1 MPGSFATIQVHT
13 LIQKIGPLYG
23 GKAALYRMALSERHP
38 PLGRIGGSLIQFVSN
53 VRQRKI
59 AAPFGAAD
67 PNSGC
72 ATIGA
77 RGGDWFDASGDLRQ
91 TRGQNSLGAP
101 VVFDD
106 SPDPGRCVG
115 NLARPR
121 QCFELVATSRK
132 GSGADIRRT

>member
-1 MPGSFATIQVHT
+1 LLKLVKMVAIFLPRATLKPDCTTDEVGGILMPGSFATIQVHT

-77 RGGDWFDASGDLRQ
+77 RGAIGLTPQ
-91 TRGQNSLGAP
+91 
-101 VVFDD
+101 
-106 SPDPGRCVG
+106 
-115 NLARPR
+115 
-121 QCFELVATSRK
+121 AT
-132 GSGADIRRT
+132 